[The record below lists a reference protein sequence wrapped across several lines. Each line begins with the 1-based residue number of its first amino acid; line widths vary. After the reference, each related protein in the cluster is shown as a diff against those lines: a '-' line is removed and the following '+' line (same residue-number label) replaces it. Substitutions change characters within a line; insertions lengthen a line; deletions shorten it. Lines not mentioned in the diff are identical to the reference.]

1 MIKKDPYWFMLRI
14 LIIILGISWSSQV
27 FSKDCVILLHGLA
40 RSDSSFLI
48 MQRTLKMQGYYV
60 VNLGYPSREKLIKEL
75 VRDTIPDAIRACG
88 KRRINFVTH
97 SLGGIMVRTYLA
109 FNELQNL
116 DHVVMLAPPNKGSE
130 IVDVTRK
137 LFGFNWVN
145 GPAGQE
151 LSTDKDSTPN
161 ILPPVSFSLGVVAG
175 SMSFNPV
182 YSNVINGPDDGKV
195 SVSSTQVAG
204 MSDHIVLPVT
214 HTFMMNNPLVIS
226 QVKNYLKHG
235 RFDKT
240 LTFGNASWSLLS
252 KVFRS
257 YVAIR

>member
-1 MIKKDPYWFMLRI
+1 MLRI

-116 DHVVMLAPPNKGSE
+116 DHVVMLAPPK
-130 IVDVTRK
+130 
-137 LFGFNWVN
+137 
-145 GPAGQE
+145 
-151 LSTDKDSTPN
+151 
-161 ILPPVSFSLGVVAG
+161 
-175 SMSFNPV
+175 
-182 YSNVINGPDDGKV
+182 
-195 SVSSTQVAG
+195 
-204 MSDHIVLPVT
+204 
-214 HTFMMNNPLVIS
+214 
-226 QVKNYLKHG
+226 
-235 RFDKT
+235 
-240 LTFGNASWSLLS
+240 
-252 KVFRS
+252 
-257 YVAIR
+257 